1 MNMNLL
7 HPSIGGCRR
16 NTGFSMIE
24 ILGVLAILAVLAVA
38 ISPNLIGEMDRAA
51 HRREEAHLLRIAAG
65 LEKHVTQLHHL
76 PDQMDWAALVA
87 AQVGESA
94 AWVGANARGGAR
106 LLVIDP
112 EFGVGPTGTNRPPF
126 DQTWEGS
133 SSVSHPRYLIISSLG
148 SDLPASIQAGFAP
161 SPAAFAELWDLED
174 GHKPASWSWS
184 GNVADLKLQRIDL
197 TPQFHLVTLNS
208 VDVLPGR
215 FAVDESEP
223 VEVTRSP
230 ISFYLL
236 AGSTIG
242 LLGTDSVSQSRE
254 IVDRTVSYSFEAGI
268 WRGQL
273 FAGIPVVQLTGSE
286 LEAVA
291 TSFLAAPENPSATTT
306 TDAVYTAVQ
315 NYMSAYIAWALAGYP
330 GNGSLRTAVQTAQV
344 TLEAATT
351 DIVAVP

>member
-1 MNMNLL
+1 MNTHLRT
-7 HPSIGGCRR
+7 PAGRSRPV
-16 NTGFSMIE
+16 TGFSMIE

-51 HRREEAHLLRIAAG
+51 HRREEAQLLRIAAG
-65 LEKHVTQLHHL
+65 FEKHVTQLHHL
-76 PDQMDWAALVA
+76 PDHTDWAALVA

-106 LLVIDP
+106 RLIIDP

-126 DQTWEGS
+126 AQTWEGS
-133 SSVSHPRYLIISSLG
+133 GRVTHPRYLILTSLG
-148 SDLPASIQAGFAP
+148 ADLPASVQAGFA
-161 SPAAFAELWDLED
+161 SSATAFAELWNLEE
-174 GHKPASWSWS
+174 GHKPASWNWS
-184 GNVADLKLQRIDL
+184 GEAADLKLQRVDL
-197 TPQFHLVTLNS
+197 TPLFHLVTLNS

-215 FAVDESEP
+215 YAVDESEP

-236 AGSTIG
+236 SGSTIG

-291 TSFLAAPENPSATTT
+291 TSFLAAPENPSASTT

-330 GNGSLRTAVQTAQV
+330 GGGSLQTAVQTAQA
-344 TLEAATT
+344 TLATATT
-351 DIVAVP
+351 DIVTVP